1 MQPVSRSAYACLDDR
16 GMAMARV
23 SMEVPAELVGPIQE
37 TVFLLHQATTESLQ
51 LAFTAHAEGRGSLE
65 EVREHRERLAQL
77 DELVAALGRP
87 ADAATVALR
96 APADVLHDA
105 FYGALNDAGERLAV
119 TADRCWRAEL
129 RLEDVQAAADE
140 VLRIHALLRRL
151 EERR

>member
-1 MQPVSRSAYACLDDR
+1 
-16 GMAMARV
+16 MAMARV
-23 SMEVPAELVGPIQE
+23 SMEVPAELVGPIRE

-51 LAFTAHAEGRGSLE
+51 LALTAHAEGRGSLE

-87 ADAATVALR
+87 ADAATPPHAVALR

-105 FYGALNDAGERLAV
+105 FYGALIDAGERLAV

-129 RLEDVQAAADE
+129 PLEDVQAAADE

-151 EERR
+151 DERR